1 MKRRRSRWTRIV
13 SDVNLQRQ
21 LDNAWLEV
29 KNAEGKLDAANIK
42 IARLRE
48 CLATVHYSFKMG
60 NVISGPM
67 LQNWAE
73 FVEKALKN
81 DD

>member
-1 MKRRRSRWTRIV
+1 M
-13 SDVNLQRQ
+13 SDLLQQRQ
-21 LDNAWLEV
+21 LDNAWLKTTELE
-29 KNAEGKLDAANIK
+29 NQLDAANAEIK
-42 IARLRE
+42 RLRE